1 MYIDVDEFVTAGRL
15 SRSCVLVSFDDNY
28 VSKTIRNLCC
38 ACVYYF
44 LFFQSEYLGHHSRV
58 M

>member
-1 MYIDVDEFVTAGRL
+1 VYIDVDEFVTAGRL

-38 ACVYYF
+38 MCL
-44 LFFQSEYLGHHSRV
+44 LFSFFPE
-58 M
+58 